1 MKEIPAEEYCSYI
14 AEAQSIAFCTVF
26 PTAVAEGIQ
35 SGQIY
40 KGRGCTVFRCH
51 NGFTFVSG
59 VPDSEDTAELHRLI
73 TNEGA
78 KLLTDADNLCEA
90 LSAMEGVALF
100 PRNNYSFPHET
111 VPAMNLPDGYTLRSI
126 DAELF
131 DRLTGT
137 VVPSMFWADYE
148 QFSVNG
154 KGICVMQGSEPASWA
169 FTSAVSSTET
179 DIGIETAEAHR
190 HRGLAYAAAAAVM
203 REILPHRRPVW
214 GCHQSN
220 KGSAHTAEKLGFV
233 RALPCT
239 LIRKAD

>member
-1 MKEIPAEEYCSYI
+1 MKEIPTKEYRSYI
-14 AEAQSIAFCTVF
+14 AEAQSIAFCTVY

-40 KGRGCTVFRCH
+40 KGSSCTVFRCH

-59 VPDSEDTAELHRLI
+59 VPDSKDTAELHRLI
-73 TNEGA
+73 INEGA
-78 KLLTDADNLCEA
+78 KLLTDDDSLCKA
-90 LSAMEGVALF
+90 LSAMGGVTLF
-100 PRNNYSFPHET
+100 PRYNYSFRHDKAPVAE
-111 VPAMNLPDGYTLRSI
+111 LPDGYTLRSI

-137 VVPSMFWADYE
+137 VVPSMFWSDCKE
-148 QFSVNG
+148 FSANG
-154 KGICVMQGSEPASWA
+154 KGICIMHGAEPASWA
-169 FTSAVSSTET
+169 FTSAVSSTEA

-190 HRGLAYAAAAAVM
+190 HRGLAYAAAGAVI
-203 REILPHRRPVW
+203 REVLPQRRPVW

-239 LIRKAD
+239 LIRKSG